1 MKHLCLILL
10 SLVSILGISCVY
22 AENIQQDLSDNLI
35 RLHVI
40 ANSNSDFDQNIKIA
54 VRDEILKKSSENP
67 QLYVLK
73 KAADDTLKDLD
84 AGYGAEIS
92 LLRRYVPKKQY
103 KSIQLPEGEYDC
115 INVVLGNG
123 IGENWWCIAYPPLC
137 FTEEVFGELSEEG
150 ELLLQNKLDSESFR
164 AILYDGDINIR
175 FKLVEGIQKIKTYLF
190 EK

>member
-67 QLYVLK
+67 QLDVLK
-73 KAADDTLKDLD
+73 KTADDTLKDLD

-92 LLRRYVPKKQY
+92 LLHRYVPKKQY

-115 INVVLGNG
+115 INVVLGDGN
-123 IGENWWCIAYPPLC
+123 GENWWCIAYPPLC
-137 FTEEVFGELSEEG
+137 FTEDVFGELSEEG